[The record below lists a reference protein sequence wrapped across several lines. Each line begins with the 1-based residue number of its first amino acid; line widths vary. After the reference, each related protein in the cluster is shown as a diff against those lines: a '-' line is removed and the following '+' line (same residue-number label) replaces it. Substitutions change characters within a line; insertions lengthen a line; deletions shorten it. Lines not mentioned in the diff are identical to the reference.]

1 MGRSGF
7 VAKRVIEEDPI
18 YKSRVVAKLI
28 NKIMKDGKKE
38 KARKIVYDAFEQ
50 IHRETKKDP
59 LEIFEAALKNTQPRM
74 EVRPR
79 RVGGATYM
87 VPLEVRGQRKEHL
100 ALVWIINA
108 ARQRANRE
116 FVDLKDKGLIMAKKL
131 AREILDAAQGS
142 GGAVAKK
149 EEVTR
154 MAEANKAFA
163 HFRW

>member
-1 MGRSGF
+1 MPRFGL
-7 VAKRVIEEDPI
+7 VVKRPVEEDPI
-18 YKSRVVAKLI
+18 FHSRVVTKLI
-28 NKIMKDGKKE
+28 NKIMREGKKE
-38 KARKIVYDAFEQ
+38 KARRIVYDAFSIVRQ
-50 IHRETKKDP
+50 KTGRDP
-59 LEIFEAALKNTQPRM
+59 LEVLETALKNTQPRM

-79 RVGGATYM
+79 RVGGVTYM

-100 ALVWIINA
+100 ALSWIINA
-108 ARQRANRE
+108 AQTRPSRQY
-116 FVDLKDKGLIMAKKL
+116 VDRKSQSPIAAAKL
-131 AREILDAAQGS
+131 ASEILDAASGA

>member
-1 MGRSGF
+1 MPRSGF
-7 VAKRVIEEDPI
+7 VTKRQVEEDLLFR
-18 YKSRVVAKLI
+18 SRIVTKLI
-28 NKIMKDGKKE
+28 NKVMQDGKKE
-38 KARKIVYDAFEQ
+38 KARRIVYDAFAKIRQ
-50 IHRETKKDP
+50 ETGKDP
-59 LEIFEAALKNTQPRM
+59 LEVFEVALRNTQPKM

-100 ALVWIINA
+100 ALLWIINA
-108 ARQRANRE
+108 AHSRASHE
-116 FVDLKDKGLIMAKKL
+116 YVDRKSKSPIMATKL

>member
-1 MGRSGF
+1 MARSGKI
-7 VAKRVIEEDPI
+7 VKREIEEDPI
-18 YKSRVVAKLI
+18 YKSKIVAKLI

-38 KARKIVYDAFEQ
+38 KARRIVYDAFELVRQ
-50 IHRETKKDP
+50 KSKKDP
-59 LEIFEAALKNTQPRM
+59 LEVFEQALKNTQPKM

-87 VPLEVRGQRKEHL
+87 VPMEVKGQRKEHL
-100 ALVWIINA
+100 ALVWLIHA
-108 ARQRANRE
+108 ARQRPSRE
-116 FVDLKDKGLIMAKKL
+116 YVDLQDKSPIIAKKL
-131 AREILDAAQGS
+131 AQEILDAASGT

-149 EEVTR
+149 EEVTK

>member
-1 MGRSGF
+1 MPRSG
-7 VAKRVIEEDPI
+7 VVKKRHVEEDPLFR
-18 YKSRVVAKLI
+18 SRIVTKLI
-28 NKIMKDGKKE
+28 NKVMQDGKKE
-38 KARKIVYDAFEQ
+38 KARRIVYDAFVIVRQ
-50 IHRETKKDP
+50 KSGRDP
-59 LEIFEAALKNTQPRM
+59 LGVFEQALSNTQPRM

-87 VPLEVRGQRKEHL
+87 VPLEVRGLRKEHL
-100 ALVWIINA
+100 ALSWIVNSA
-108 ARQRANRE
+108 CKRPSRDY
-116 FVDLKDKGLIMAKKL
+116 VDLKIKSPIAAVKL
-131 AREILDAAQGS
+131 AQEILDAAQGS